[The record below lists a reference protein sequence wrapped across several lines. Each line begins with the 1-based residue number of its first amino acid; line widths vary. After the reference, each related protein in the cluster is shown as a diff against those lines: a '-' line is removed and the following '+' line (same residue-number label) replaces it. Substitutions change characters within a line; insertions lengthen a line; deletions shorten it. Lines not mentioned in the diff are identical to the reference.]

1 MTTRTCNRDR
11 KRRLI
16 REAKYRAKRAG
27 VPFDLTPEDVVV
39 PARCPALGI
48 KLSFGG
54 GNTYEGRANS
64 PSLDRIDHAKG
75 YVKGN
80 VIVVSNLANG
90 IRQRA
95 EPADI
100 ALVASFY
107 AQLTE

>member
-1 MTTRTCNRDR
+1 MATKTSSLDR

-27 VPFDLTPEDVVV
+27 IPFDLQPEDVVI

-48 KLSFGG
+48 RLSFGG
-54 GNTYEGRANS
+54 GNTYAARSNS

-95 EPADI
+95 TPTDI
-100 ALVASFY
+100 ALVAAFY
-107 AQLTE
+107 GQLME